1 MKNYV
6 FPRFIALLLLLAGAA
21 TAQAQSAT
29 VSTAGYWNLE
39 TNLTTH
45 DYTLVRFYNAQ
56 DQLVYQERIDGLCLN
71 LNSARP
77 LCRKTAAKLNLALQQ
92 VLDDPGLGNVNTAL
106 VAQQLS
112 ADRRVQ
118 RVYAVR

>member
-1 MKNYV
+1 MKKPL
-6 FPRFIALLLLLAGAA
+6 FSQFFGLALLLAGAA
-21 TAQAQSAT
+21 TANAQSAAVT
-29 VSTAGYWNLE
+29 TAGYWNLE
-39 TNLTTH
+39 TNLTTR
-45 DYTLVRFYNAQ
+45 DFTIVRFYNAQ

-77 LCRKTAAKLNLALQQ
+77 LCRKTAAKLNLALQR
-92 VLDDPGLGNVNTAL
+92 VLDDPGLGQVNTAL